1 MSDSA
6 TELQQLV
13 DALPQYEDQIRYWE
27 SQLQAISNVRA
38 DIVQAQETLNGML
51 DSKKEM
57 EMLVP
62 VGHNTS
68 IFTTVDNLDR
78 ILVGLGSRVYMETS
92 RKDSLKRLNNR
103 IEDLEK
109 ASQTY
114 QENLS
119 KSQQDYVTIRERAE
133 YLNSNPE
140 AE

>member
-51 DSKKEM
+51 NSKKEI

-68 IFTTVDNLDR
+68 IFTTVDDLDR

-103 IEDLEK
+103 LEDMEK

-119 KSQQDYVTIRERAE
+119 KSQQDYVAIRERAE

>member
-62 VGHNTS
+62 VGHITS
-68 IFTTVDNLDR
+68 IFTTVDDLDR

-103 IEDLEK
+103 LEDMEK

>member
-68 IFTTVDNLDR
+68 IFTTVDDLDR

-103 IEDLEK
+103 LEDMEK

>member
-1 MSDSA
+1 MSESEI
-6 TELQQLV
+6 ELQQLV

-27 SQLQAISNVRA
+27 SQLQAIANVRA
-38 DIVQAQETLNGML
+38 DITQAQETLNGML

-68 IFTTVDNLDR
+68 IFATVDNLDQ
-78 ILVGLGSRVYMETS
+78 ILVGLGSRVYMETT
-92 RKDSLKRLNNR
+92 RKDSLRRLKNR

-109 ASQTY
+109 ARQTY

-119 KSQQDYVTIRERAE
+119 KSQQDYVAIRERAE
-133 YLNSNPE
+133 YLSSN
-140 AE
+140 AEVK

>member
-1 MSDSA
+1 MSDSE
-6 TELQQLV
+6 TELRQLV

-51 DSKKEM
+51 ESKKEM

-68 IFTTVDNLDR
+68 IFTTVDDLDR

-103 IEDLEK
+103 LEDMEK

>member
-51 DSKKEM
+51 DSNKEM

-68 IFTTVDNLDR
+68 IFTTVDDLDR

-103 IEDLEK
+103 LEDLEK

>member
-1 MSDSA
+1 MSDSG

-103 IEDLEK
+103 LEDMEK

>member
-51 DSKKEM
+51 NSKKEI

-68 IFTTVDNLDR
+68 IFTTVDDLDR
-78 ILVGLGSRVYMETS
+78 ILVGLGSRIYMETS

-103 IEDLEK
+103 LEDMEK

-119 KSQQDYVTIRERAE
+119 KSQQDYVAIRERAE

>member
-1 MSDSA
+1 MSDSD

-38 DIVQAQETLNGML
+38 DVAQAKETLNGML

-68 IFTTVDNLDR
+68 IFTTVDNPDR
-78 ILVGLGSRVYMETS
+78 ILVGLGSRVYMETT

-103 IEDLEK
+103 LEDLEK

-119 KSQQDYVTIRERAE
+119 KSQQDYVALRERAE

-140 AE
+140 AK